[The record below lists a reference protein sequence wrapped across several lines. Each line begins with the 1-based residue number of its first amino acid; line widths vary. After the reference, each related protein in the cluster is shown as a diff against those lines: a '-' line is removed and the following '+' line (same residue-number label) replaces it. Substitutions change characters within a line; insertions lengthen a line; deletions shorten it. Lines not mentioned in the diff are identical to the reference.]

1 MMNRIEIVAQDK
13 YEAQKLASLI
23 FVKEGNETFITE
35 IIDVFETEIVISIK
49 DKSVHSV
56 VLKDKEQVVKFT
68 DFMQSI
74 IEKQSKITD
83 TSTNEE
89 QIGIMKENL
98 N

>member
-1 MMNRIEIVAQDK
+1 MSKVEIVAEDK

-23 FVKEGNETFITE
+23 FVKEGNETFITG
-35 IIDVFETEIVISIK
+35 IIDVFDTEIVIGIK

-56 VLKDKEQVVKFT
+56 VLKDKTQVDKFT

-74 IEKQSKITD
+74 FEKRDNIVG
-83 TSTNEE
+83 TST
-89 QIGIMKENL
+89 KEDVVEIFKDEL

>member
-1 MMNRIEIVAQDK
+1 MNRVEIVAEDK

-35 IIDVFETEIVISIK
+35 IIDVFGTEIVISIK
-49 DKSVHSV
+49 DKSAHSI

-68 DFMQSI
+68 DFMQSV
-74 IEKQSKITD
+74 IEKKSKIVG
-83 TSTNEE
+83 TSTDEE
-89 QIGIMKENL
+89 QVGIVKEDL

>member
-1 MMNRIEIVAQDK
+1 MNKVEIVAQDK
-13 YEAQKLASLI
+13 YEALKLASLI

-49 DKSVHSV
+49 DKSVHSI
-56 VLKDKEQVVKFT
+56 VLKDKVQVVKFT

-74 IEKQSKITD
+74 IEKKGKIVD
-83 TSTNEE
+83 ILTNNDLVE
-89 QIGIMKENL
+89 ITKENL

>member
-1 MMNRIEIVAQDK
+1 MSEVEIVAGDK

-23 FVKEGNETFITE
+23 FVKEGNETFITK
-35 IIDVFETEIVISIK
+35 IIDVFDTEIVIGIK

-56 VLKDKEQVVKFT
+56 VLKDKTQVDKFT

-74 IEKQSKITD
+74 FEKRDNIVG
-83 TSTNEE
+83 TST
-89 QIGIMKENL
+89 KEDVVEIFKDEL

>member
-1 MMNRIEIVAQDK
+1 MIKIEIVAQDK

-23 FVKEGNETFITE
+23 FVKEGNETFITK

-49 DKSVHSV
+49 DKSVHSI
-56 VLKDKEQVVKFT
+56 VLKDNVQVNQFI

-74 IEKQSKITD
+74 IEKQDKIAGTLTKD
-83 TSTNEE
+83 DVVE
-89 QIGIMKENL
+89 IIKENL

>member
-1 MMNRIEIVAQDK
+1 MNQVEIVAQDK
-13 YEAQKLASLI
+13 YEALKLASLI

-49 DKSVHSV
+49 DKSVHSI

-74 IEKQSKITD
+74 IEKKGKIVGTLTKED
-83 TSTNEE
+83 LVEIT
-89 QIGIMKENL
+89 KENL

>member
-1 MMNRIEIVAQDK
+1 MNKVAIVTQDK
-13 YEAQKLASLI
+13 YEALKLASLI

-49 DKSVHSV
+49 DKSVHSI
-56 VLKDKEQVVKFT
+56 VLKDKDQVVKFT

-74 IEKQSKITD
+74 IEKKEKIVD
-83 TSTNEE
+83 TLTNEDLVE
-89 QIGIMKENL
+89 ITKENL

>member
-1 MMNRIEIVAQDK
+1 MNKVEIVAEDK

-49 DKSVHSV
+49 DKSAHSI
-56 VLKDKEQVVKFT
+56 VLKDKKQVAKFT

-74 IEKQSKITD
+74 IEKKETIIG

-89 QIGIMKENL
+89 LVEIIKENL

>member
-1 MMNRIEIVAQDK
+1 MNRVEIVAEDK

-35 IIDVFETEIVISIK
+35 IIDVFGTEIVISIK
-49 DKSVHSV
+49 DKSAHSV

-68 DFMQSI
+68 DFMQSV
-74 IEKQSKITD
+74 IEKKSRIVG

-89 QIGIMKENL
+89 QIGIVKEDL

>member
-1 MMNRIEIVAQDK
+1 MNRIQIVAEDK

-35 IIDVFETEIVISIK
+35 IIDVFETEIVIAIK
-49 DKSVHSV
+49 DKSVHSI
-56 VLKDKEQVVKFT
+56 VLKDKEQVAKFT

-74 IEKQSKITD
+74 IEKKSNIIG

-89 QIGIMKENL
+89 LVEIVKENL

>member
-1 MMNRIEIVAQDK
+1 MIKVEIVAEDK

-35 IIDVFETEIVISIK
+35 IIGVFETEIVISIK
-49 DKSVHSV
+49 DKSAHSI
-56 VLKDKEQVVKFT
+56 VLKDKEQVEKFT
-68 DFMQSI
+68 DFMQSV
-74 IEKQSKITD
+74 IEKKSKITD

-89 QIGIMKENL
+89 QVGILKEDL

>member
-1 MMNRIEIVAQDK
+1 MNKIEIVAEDK

>member
-1 MMNRIEIVAQDK
+1 MNKVKIVAEDK

-35 IIDVFETEIVISIK
+35 IIDVFGTEIVISIK
-49 DKSVHSV
+49 DKSAHSV

-68 DFMQSI
+68 DFMQSV
-74 IEKQSKITD
+74 IEKKSKIVD
-83 TSTNEE
+83 TSTDEE
-89 QIGIMKENL
+89 NVGIVKEDL

>member
-1 MMNRIEIVAQDK
+1 MNKVEIVTQDK
-13 YEAQKLASLI
+13 YEALKLASLI

-49 DKSVHSV
+49 DKSVHSI

-74 IEKQSKITD
+74 IEEKGKITD
-83 TSTNEE
+83 TLTNEDLVE
-89 QIGIMKENL
+89 ITKENL

>member
-1 MMNRIEIVAQDK
+1 MNKVEVVAQDK
-13 YEAQKLASLI
+13 YEALKLASLI

-49 DKSVHSV
+49 DKSVHSI

-74 IEKQSKITD
+74 IEKKGKITD
-83 TSTNEE
+83 TLTNEDLVE
-89 QIGIMKENL
+89 ITKENL

>member
-1 MMNRIEIVAQDK
+1 MSKVEIVAGDK

-23 FVKEGNETFITE
+23 FVKEGNETFITK
-35 IIDVFETEIVISIK
+35 IIDVFDNEIVIGIK

-56 VLKDKEQVVKFT
+56 VLKDKTQVDKFT

-74 IEKQSKITD
+74 FEKRDNIVG
-83 TSTNEE
+83 TST
-89 QIGIMKENL
+89 KEDVVDIFKEGL

>member
-1 MMNRIEIVAQDK
+1 MNKLEIVAQDK
-13 YEAQKLASLI
+13 YEAEKLASLI

-49 DKSVHSV
+49 DKSVHSI

-74 IEKQSKITD
+74 IEKQSKIVD
-83 TSTNEE
+83 TLTNEE
-89 QIGIMKENL
+89 RVEILKEDL

>member
-1 MMNRIEIVAQDK
+1 MNKVEIVTDDK

-49 DKSVHSV
+49 DKSVHSI
-56 VLKDKEQVVKFT
+56 VLKDKEQVTKFT

-74 IEKQSKITD
+74 IEKKETIIG

-89 QIGIMKENL
+89 SVEIIKENL

>member
-1 MMNRIEIVAQDK
+1 MNKVEITTQDK
-13 YEAQKLASLI
+13 YEALKLASLI

-49 DKSVHSV
+49 DKSVHSI

-74 IEKQSKITD
+74 IEKKGKITD
-83 TSTNEE
+83 TLTNEDLVE
-89 QIGIMKENL
+89 ITKENL